1 RSMSTTIK
9 ERMLRLILPALKVV
23 GAAAL
28 VAPLPQAAQ
37 AQGRLSHVQV
47 PSSALAEVKRQVAK
61 RADRDL
67 RAFYAARDNAP
78 LWLNELGRP
87 SGAGTM
93 LLHHLRTAQFDRV
106 DARKIRFDRLAR
118 RVDRAR
124 RGDVDD
130 IARAEVELSAAFV
143 AYVQAMRDADREGMI
158 YESAALAPVVPTA
171 RSVLDT
177 AAGADSLEHYI
188 AEMRW
193 MHPLYA
199 PLRD

>member
-1 RSMSTTIK
+1 
-9 ERMLRLILPALKVV
+9 
-23 GAAAL
+23 
-28 VAPLPQAAQ
+28 APLPHVAQ
-37 AQGRLSHVQV
+37 AQSRVSQAQI
-47 PSSALAEVKRQVAK
+47 PASAMGEIKRQIAR

-67 RAFYAARDNAP
+67 RAFYASRDNAP

-106 DARKIRFDRLAR
+106 DARKIRFDRLAK

-143 AYVQAMRDADREGMI
+143 AYVQEIGRAH
-158 YESAALAPVVPTA
+158 V
-171 RSVLDT
+171 
-177 AAGADSLEHYI
+177 
-188 AEMRW
+188 
-193 MHPLYA
+193 
-199 PLRD
+199 